1 MSRERLSISISVF
14 FLGVSALVTQIL
26 VLREFFNVFAGNE
39 LILGLVMGSW
49 LLIVGVGALLGGRV
63 ARSGRR
69 LGWLGLA
76 QVGIALLPLVMVAGI
91 RLSKGMFLPGLAPG
105 LGTTFATALVT
116 LLPYCLLAGAALV
129 LAAALLGEES
139 EAVGRAYVLDT
150 AGSIAG
156 GLLFSFVL
164 VFAFT
169 PVRTAGLLL
178 VANLS
183 AAAWLVWSHGK
194 RAMSGALLGGLVL
207 SLAFLR
213 GADVEG
219 ITARLLFPG
228 LELVHQE
235 ATPYGYLAV
244 VKQGKQLTAFANGQP
259 VGATDDRLAAEE
271 MVHFGLSQHPAPQQV
286 LLIGGGLQGA
296 VAEAGKYPLDR
307 IDYVEP
313 DPALIRLGKRL
324 GMLGDDERVRTI
336 AMDPRLFVK
345 RTQDAYDAVLVDL
358 PPPATAQ
365 LNRFYTVEFF
375 AEVRDALRAGGIF
388 SIGIAGAANYAD
400 PGARL
405 LAASVYRSLQSVFTH
420 VRVVPGGRL
429 RLLAADQ
436 LLDSDIAGLLVRR
449 GVETRHVNADYLKAR
464 LTPDRIEQV
473 RQMVTAPAP
482 LNRDFAPAGYQAHL
496 RHWLDQFGGGLLLPF
511 LLVAAVAL
519 VLATLLAGSAPR
531 PVAAAIGASGFA
543 GMGLEV
549 VLLIGFQICFGHVY
563 RHLSLIVTA
572 FMIGS
577 AAGAA
582 WANRRSGD
590 DQRLLL
596 RLDAALGLSA
606 LVLAPLLA
614 GVGAVDAARFGAWIP
629 PLLFALL
636 TGIVGFLVGAQL
648 PAAARLTF
656 RGVGAT
662 AGQLFG
668 LDLLGACVG
677 ALVVAALCIP
687 VFGLELTCYL
697 IGGFKLATA
706 GWLLRWRAAPAVALR
721 PANGPRI
728 LSFGLVLFA
737 FVALGALIAA
747 PDTGRVLYDFTF
759 APAYHALLLML
770 AGWAILQAM
779 GMRFDTRSELQ
790 KKLRELAG
798 RIYGHTRIRP
808 LRWLFFLTFAPV
820 VFYPIF
826 RCYFAVPFLF
836 CHVCPRLC
844 VFGYLRPYM
853 VPAALVINLEK
864 RHWCHHV
871 CPLGT
876 LYQCQAGT
884 GVKSRR
890 LGKWLF
896 ALPLAVLAFVAVGYF
911 EIQRDLEGM
920 DAWPGDWYALF
931 FKETFSVSGAVIAMA
946 AILLAIGF
954 RWRRS
959 FCDTL
964 CPVGTFSELLQKIER
979 RLPSRQKRATQEVA
993 RG

>member
-1 MSRERLSISISVF
+1 MNRERLSISISVF
-14 FLGVSALVTQIL
+14 CVGVSALVTQIL

-49 LLIVGVGALLGGRV
+49 LLIAGVGALIGGRV
-63 ARSGRR
+63 ARSRNR

-76 QVGIALLPLVMVAGI
+76 QGIIALLPLAMIAGI
-91 RLSKGMFLPGLAPG
+91 RLSKGIFLPGLAPG
-105 LGTTFATALVT
+105 LGATFGTALVV
-116 LLPYCLLAGAALV
+116 LLPYCLLAGGGLV

-169 PVRTAGLLL
+169 PVQTAGLLL
-178 VANLS
+178 VLNLG
-183 AAAWLVWSHGK
+183 AAVWLAWSHGK
-194 RAMSGALLGGLVL
+194 KGIGGALVGGLVIC
-207 SLAFLR
+207 LAFLR
-213 GADVEG
+213 GTDIEG

-228 LELVHQE
+228 LELIHQE
-235 ATPYGYLAV
+235 ATPYGYLAIV
-244 VKQGKQLTAFANGQP
+244 RQGEQLTAFENGQP

-271 MVHFGLSQHPAPQQV
+271 MVHFALSQHPAPRQV
-286 LLIGGGLQGA
+286 LLIGGGLQGG
-296 VAEAGKYPLDR
+296 VAEVEKYAVER

-313 DPALIRLGKRL
+313 DPALIGLGERLGVL
-324 GMLGDDERVRTI
+324 GNDERVRAI
-336 AMDPRLFVK
+336 AMDSRLFVK
-345 RTQDAYDAVLVDL
+345 RARGAYDAVLVDL

-375 AEVRDALRAGGIF
+375 AEVRDALRAGGVF
-388 SIGIAGAANYAD
+388 SLGIGGAENYAD

-405 LAASVYRSLQSVFTH
+405 LAASVYRSLKSVFAH
-420 VRVVPGGRL
+420 VLVIPGERL
-429 RLLAADQ
+429 RLVAAERA
-436 LLDSDIAGLLVRR
+436 LDPDIAGLLASS
-449 GVETRHVNADYLKAR
+449 GVKTRYVNADYLEAR
-464 LTPDRIEQV
+464 LAPDRMEQV
-473 RQMVTAPAP
+473 REMVAAPAP

-496 RHWLDQFGGGLLLPF
+496 RHWLDQFGGGLLLPL

-519 VLATLLAGSAPR
+519 ILATLLASAAQR

-549 VLLIGFQICFGHVY
+549 VLLLGFQVCFGHVY

-577 AAGAA
+577 AGGAA

-590 DQRLLL
+590 DRRRLLH
-596 RLDAALGLSA
+596 LDAALGLGA
-606 LVLAPLLA
+606 LMLAPILA
-614 GVGAVDAARFGAWIP
+614 GISGVDAVRLGAWAP
-629 PLLFALL
+629 PLIFALL
-636 TGIVGFLVGAQL
+636 TGAVGFLVGAQL
-648 PAAARLTF
+648 PVAARLIF

-677 ALVVAALCIP
+677 ALTVAALCIP
-687 VFGLELTCYL
+687 IFGLEVTCYL
-697 IGGFKLATA
+697 IGGLKLATA
-706 GWLLRWRAAPAVALR
+706 GWLLRWRAAPEVERQLAS
-721 PANGPRI
+721 GPRV
-728 LSFGLVLFA
+728 LSFGVVLFA
-737 FVALGALIAA
+737 FAALGALIAA
-747 PDTGRVLYDFTF
+747 PDTGRALYDFTF
-759 APAYHALLLML
+759 APAYHGLLLVL
-770 AGWAILQAM
+770 AGWGILQAM
-779 GMRFDTRSELQ
+779 GIRFHTGSEPQ
-790 KKLRELAG
+790 KKLRELA
-798 RIYGHTRIRP
+798 RWIYDHTRIRP
-808 LRWLFFLTFAPV
+808 LRWLFFAAFAPV

-826 RCYFAVPFLF
+826 RCYFKVPFLF

-844 VFGYLRPYM
+844 VFGYLRPYL
-853 VPAALVINLEK
+853 VPAALVMNLEK
-864 RHWCHHV
+864 RHWCHHA

-884 GVKSRR
+884 GVKRR

-896 ALPLAVLAFVAVGYF
+896 ALPLGVLAFVAIGYF
-911 EIQRDLEGM
+911 EIRRDLEGVG
-920 DAWPGDWYALF
+920 AWPGNWYALF
-931 FKETFSVSGAVIAMA
+931 FKETFSVSGAVIAVA
-946 AILLAIGF
+946 AILLVMGF

-979 RLPSRQKRATQEVA
+979 RLTSRKNRAAQEVA
-993 RG
+993 HG